1 MNSRYNPHTSTQP
14 LSLLLLLH
22 LRVPSLPVAELTGHD
37 GPVNAVAWAPHSSSH
52 ICTCSDDSHALIW
65 DLSSIGGPKPVEDPI
80 LAYDAKKE
88 INNMLWS
95 ESQPDW
101 ISIAF
106 GDTLQILRV

>member
-1 MNSRYNPHTSTQP
+1 
-14 LSLLLLLH
+14 
-22 LRVPSLPVAELTGHD
+22 
-37 GPVNAVAWAPHSSSH
+37 
-52 ICTCSDDSHALIW
+52 
-65 DLSSIGGPKPVEDPI
+65 VEDPI